1 MEIDPVLEIQ
11 YDYYIADLSEA
22 FSVCVGWVD
31 TFLSILQ
38 MVDMRPHRWTD

>member
-1 MEIDPVLEIQ
+1 MEIDPVLEIK
-11 YDYYIADLSEA
+11 YDYYKLPT
-22 FSVCVGWVD
+22 SVRRSRCVLLD